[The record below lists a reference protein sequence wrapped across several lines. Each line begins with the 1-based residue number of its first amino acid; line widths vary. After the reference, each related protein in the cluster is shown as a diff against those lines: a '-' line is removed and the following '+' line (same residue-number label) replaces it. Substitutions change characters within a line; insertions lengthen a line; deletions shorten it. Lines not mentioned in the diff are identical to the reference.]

1 MLLLLLL
8 LLATVGVTCTVAA
21 ATGGTTGFPRASPTA
36 DGQRDAYFFAYA
48 SQLDRYA
55 CASIASALSHN
66 ITLNLLGWSSAP
78 PSHHATSDAEQVLIA
93 TRAVASRHKAATL
106 PEPLLFFGD
115 LSDMVYRHDAARA
128 VDRFEALAAQDGGL
142 SEGGRLIFS
151 AERHM
156 SSGSREANALHHR
169 WYTDRWAQRRS
180 SSTGSGGV
188 EPSRYILAAMMA
200 GGVDALEQ
208 FWERSAW
215 EDYLHRYG
223 RFRRFQSFAAD
234 RFRHQAEGGHG
245 AGLGLD
251 YHSQLFVNVLGRAER
266 SNATGVLRLDDGDGG
281 GYAAHHTAGNLQPL
295 MLDVLLSLREL
306 QSARDDPEPLR
317 RRLHEGTIETDTAG
331 TLRFTDVCGGFSS
344 WLLSTLAQ
352 EREELSTPHSQ
363 ERDGGRAGE
372 LLQCG
377 SATCEGGGVACQE
390 TGLARFGTDGYQTA
404 VLSFGVKL
412 RTCEQQRVGLPE
424 VHIELHVPPLQRVR
438 AQAAAAAS
446 AAPAGDAPASA
457 LGLTVTL
464 EVHGCRVFVRGLQ
477 PYPWPANA
485 NVKEEEEEDAW
496 LVRRSNLFAE
506 LHDQN
511 RFGTLKRDS
520 DEGGATNFVALLL
533 RQHGDTTVPPSAA
546 GSATAAA
553 VGGDTAPAQQR
564 YTAWLTSNVGATAMD
579 QRGSEDSMTL
589 EGVFHDAKSLGGD
602 GAGAGASGGGLDWA
616 AASVC
621 VRAGAA
627 VEPIGLEVS
636 ALRGQVGR
644 VDLVEKMRALNAKT

>member
-1 MLLLLLL
+1 
-8 LLATVGVTCTVAA
+8 
-21 ATGGTTGFPRASPTA
+21 
-36 DGQRDAYFFAYA
+36 
-48 SQLDRYA
+48 
-55 CASIASALSHN
+55 
-66 ITLNLLGWSSAP
+66 
-78 PSHHATSDAEQVLIA
+78 
-93 TRAVASRHKAATL
+93 
-106 PEPLLFFGD
+106 
-115 LSDMVYRHDAARA
+115 
-128 VDRFEALAAQDGGL
+128 
-142 SEGGRLIFS
+142 
-151 AERHM
+151 
-156 SSGSREANALHHR
+156 
-169 WYTDRWAQRRS
+169 
-180 SSTGSGGV
+180 
-188 EPSRYILAAMMA
+188 
-200 GGVDALEQ
+200 
-208 FWERSAW
+208 
-215 EDYLHRYG
+215 
-223 RFRRFQSFAAD
+223 
-234 RFRHQAEGGHG
+234 
-245 AGLGLD
+245 
-251 YHSQLFVNVLGRAER
+251 VLGRADR

-317 RRLHEGTIETDTAG
+317 RRLYEGTIETDTAG

-363 ERDGGRAGE
+363 ERDGGGAGE
-372 LLQCG
+372 LPQCG

-390 TGLARFGTDGYQTA
+390 TGLARFGTGGYQTA

-412 RTCEQQRVGLPE
+412 RRRASSNGLGCLKFISSCTCHRCSAC
-424 VHIELHVPPLQRVR
+424 VPRLLRLLRPLL
-438 AQAAAAAS
+438 QATHQPVPWVSQSRWKCMAAAS
-446 AAPAGDAPASA
+446 SCVVSSR
-457 LGLTVTL
+457 T
-464 EVHGCRVFVRGLQ
+464 
-477 PYPWPANA
+477 YPWPANA
-485 NVKEEEEEDAW
+485 NVKEAEEEDAW

-511 RFGTLKRDS
+511 RFGTLKRDL

-616 AASVC
+616 TASVC

-644 VDLVEKMRALNAKT
+644 ADLGEKMRALNAKT